1 MLEAKTTEV
10 FSLSDENKQEIKE
23 NAQKIKNYLVA
34 CGYDDCQDFIDRND
48 YDCYDYLGFAAG
60 TLKDFLPF
68 VKEELDYLDEDD
80 AEKIVMEVDSVME
93 NVKSCITKDSFTED
107 DAVID
112 FLDNKYSK
120 EELIEK
126 IIEFDNQEFLEI
138 LFNNNQE

>member
-1 MLEAKTTEV
+1 MLTTKTTV
-10 FSLSDENKQEIKE
+10 GFSLSDENKQTIKE

-68 VKEELDYLDEDD
+68 VKEEIDYIDDHD
-80 AEKIVMEVDSVME
+80 AEKLVSVVDSAME
-93 NVKSCITKDSFTED
+93 KVKPYLTKDSFSED
-107 DAVID
+107 DEIMD
-112 FLDNKYSK
+112 FLDNKYTK
-120 EELIEK
+120 EALIEK
-126 IIEFDNQEFLEI
+126 IIEFDNDEFLNI